1 MPRHENDI
9 CGNEIKI
16 IGAKIPG
23 IFIIFVF

>member
-9 CGNEIKI
+9 CGSEIKK

-23 IFIIFVF
+23 IFIIFAF